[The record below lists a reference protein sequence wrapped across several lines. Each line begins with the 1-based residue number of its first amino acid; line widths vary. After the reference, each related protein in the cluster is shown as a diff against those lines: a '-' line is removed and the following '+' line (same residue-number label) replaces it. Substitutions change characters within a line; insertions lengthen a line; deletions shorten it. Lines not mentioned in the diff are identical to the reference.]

1 VVWLVKPTFNLLV
14 EMLWLSEAAVVGR
27 GTTSRNETLFLS
39 PGLRA
44 AFDVSG
50 GLQIVP
56 GVAYNIGLTEE
67 SGEDAVFLYL
77 SLEHPF
83 QRQ

>member
-1 VVWLVKPTFNLLV
+1 
-14 EMLWLSEAAVVGR
+14 VGR
-27 GTTSRNETLFLS
+27 GDTSRNETLLLS
-39 PGLRA
+39 PGIRA

-67 SGEDAVFLYL
+67 SGEDAVFFYL

-83 QRQ
+83 KRQ